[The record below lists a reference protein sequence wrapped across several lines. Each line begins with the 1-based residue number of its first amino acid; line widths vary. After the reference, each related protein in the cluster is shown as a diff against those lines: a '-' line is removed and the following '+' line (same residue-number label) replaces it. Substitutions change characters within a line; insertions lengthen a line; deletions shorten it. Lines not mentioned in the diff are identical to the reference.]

1 MKISVIGSGYVGLV
15 TGACLADIGNHV
27 LCLDIDTQ
35 KIARLMQS
43 DIPIYE
49 PRLKEI
55 ISRNIIS
62 GRIRFTSDAK
72 LSAEHGD
79 VQFIAVGT
87 PSGEDGSADLS
98 YVLAAARTIGQ
109 YMNKP
114 VTVVNKSTVPVGT
127 VDRVHAVITDEL
139 QKRQVKL
146 HFSVASNPEFLK
158 EGSAIADFSKPDRII
173 VGSSDAHA
181 IETLKSVYAPLLRNH
196 DRLIVMDA
204 RSAELTKYAANA
216 MLATRI
222 SFMNEIANLADR
234 VGADV
239 EAVRKGIGSDSRI
252 GYSFLYAGPGYGGSC
267 FPKDVKALVQIG
279 QEYQQA
285 MTVVSAVETVN
296 EHQKLVMVEKIK
308 EHFGCSLQGKRLAL
322 WGLAFKP
329 NTDDMRQAPSLSIIA
344 ALAKEGVNICAY
356 DPIAIEQAR
365 LVLGPIPQLVYAD
378 SPDQACEG
386 ADALIIVTE
395 WRQFHSPDFDQLKAL
410 LKVPLIFDCRN
421 LFDPQRMKEQGF
433 TYYTIGRG
441 PHIHHSTTH
450 A

>member
-27 LCLDIDTQ
+27 VCLDIDTQ
-35 KIARLMQS
+35 KIACLIQG

-49 PRLKEI
+49 PGLKEI
-55 ISRNIIS
+55 ISRNMIS

-72 LSAEHGD
+72 MSAEHGD

-98 YVLAAARTIGQ
+98 YVLAAARAIGQ

-114 VTVVNKSTVPVGT
+114 ITIVNKSTVPVGT
-127 VDRVHAVITDEL
+127 VDRVHTVITDEL

-158 EGSAIADFSKPDRII
+158 EGSAITDFSKPDRII
-173 VGSSDAHA
+173 IGCSDAHA
-181 IETLKSVYAPLLRNH
+181 IETLKAVYAPLLRNH

-267 FPKDVKALVQIG
+267 FPKDVKALVQTG

-285 MTVVSAVETVN
+285 MTIVSAVEAVN
-296 EHQKLVMVEKIK
+296 EQQKIVMVDKIK
-308 EHFGCSLQGKRLAL
+308 EHFGSSLQGKRLAL

-329 NTDDMRQAPSLSIIA
+329 NTDDMREAPSLSIIA
-344 ALAKEGVNICAY
+344 ALAKEGVNIQAY
-356 DPIAIEQAR
+356 DPIASVQAR
-365 LVLGPIPQLVYAD
+365 RVLGPIPQLIYAD

-410 LKVPLIFDCRN
+410 LKAPLIFDCRN
-421 LFDPQRMKEQGF
+421 LFDPQRMAQQGF
-433 TYYTIGRG
+433 AYYTIGRG
-441 PHIHHSTTH
+441 PHTHHSTTH

>member
-27 LCLDIDTQ
+27 ICLDTDTQ
-35 KIARLMQS
+35 KITRLMEG

-49 PRLKEI
+49 PGLKELI
-55 ISRNIIS
+55 ARNMSS
-62 GRIRFTSDAK
+62 GRIRFTTDAK

-98 YVLAAARTIGQ
+98 YVLAAARAIGR
-109 YMNKP
+109 YMNKSI
-114 VTVVNKSTVPVGT
+114 TVVDKSTVPVGT
-127 VDRVHAVITDEL
+127 ADRVQAAIEQEL
-139 QKRQVKL
+139 QKRQCNL
-146 HFSVASNPEFLK
+146 RFSVASNPEFLQ

-173 VGSSDAHA
+173 VGSSDEHA
-181 IETLKSVYAPLLRNH
+181 IQALKAVYAPLLRHH

-267 FPKDVKALVQIG
+267 FPKDVKALVQTG
-279 QEYQQA
+279 QEYQQP
-285 MTVVSAVETVN
+285 MTIVSAVEAVN
-296 EHQKLVMVEKIK
+296 ERQKLVMVEKIK
-308 EHFGCSLQGKRLAL
+308 QHFGGSLKGKRLAL

-329 NTDDMRQAPSLSIIA
+329 NTDDMREAPSLAIIR
-344 ALAKEGVNICAY
+344 ALTDEGANLHAY
-356 DPIAIEQAR
+356 DPIAGEQAR
-365 LVLGPIPQLVYAD
+365 QVLGPLPQLGYAS
-378 SPDQACEG
+378 SPEQACHA

-395 WRQFHSPDFDQLKAL
+395 WRQFHSPDFDRLKAL
-410 LKVPLIFDCRN
+410 LKAPLIFDCRN
-421 LFDPQRMKEQGF
+421 LFDPHLMKRQGF

-441 PHIHHSTTH
+441 SHTTN
-450 A
+450 